1 MTIPQDRSALAEIW
15 QRRFA
20 FYDHYAA
27 APTKE
32 EANAIFRAGPFW
44 TRLRLTSNFLAF
56 FFGPIYFFVKGM
68 WRKGLVLLGISL
80 GIGVVLGVIGAS
92 DSVTRAVSIGF
103 AAMFMGIANQA
114 YYLHWVRKSESWNP
128 FEGVR

>member
-1 MTIPQDRSALAEIW
+1 VTIPQDRSALAEIW

-44 TRLRLTSNFLAF
+44 TRIRLTSNFLAF

-80 GIGVVLGVIGAS
+80 GIGVVLGVVGAS

-103 AAMFMGIANQA
+103 AAVFMGIGKQA
-114 YYLHWVRKSESWNP
+114 YYLPWVRKSE
-128 FEGVR
+128 